1 MGSVS
6 EVVRQRLHTVLAE
19 LLNGDSEEQV
29 GFEELERSRGYSCF
43 DFLGVDVLLDSKL
56 QPFVLEFNIG
66 PNLWIDNHGKE
77 QMELLK
83 PIKDP
88 LVKQISQWA
97 ALTLNNA
104 GEQAEHEALQN
115 FT

>member
-1 MGSVS
+1 M
-6 EVVRQRLHTVLAE
+6 
-19 LLNGDSEEQV
+19 
-29 GFEELERSRGYSCF
+29 
-43 DFLGVDVLLDSKL
+43 DVLLDSKL

-77 QMELLK
+77 QLELLK

-97 ALTLNNA
+97 AFTLKNV
-104 GEQAEHEALQN
+104 GEEAEQKALHN
-115 FT
+115 FTRIL